1 MFYNSLKINA
11 LKNWACPRPA
21 APGSLVITLEML
33 AQSTR
38 FLIKSGKICNFVRYN
53 EKNMSGQYTKDKKY
67 VMVSEVPC
75 YDVDSNMDMKPAA
88 FMDLAQEIAYQAA
101 TALGFGYD
109 ALQTE
114 GKAWVLSRMHYE
126 FIRHP
131 KWREN
136 IELYTWHKGP
146 YGPFYLRDF
155 ELKNAGG
162 DLLVRATSSWVILDV
177 ANRTMCRT
185 ADVMEMIP
193 EDTVCKDNAIE
204 RPADKVMM
212 PRGVTPEIAGEHKV
226 EFSDIDL
233 LGHTNN
239 ARYVVW
245 AMDCIDFDELKTR
258 PVKDVTV
265 TFIHET
271 RAGEVIT
278 LEKVRTEN
286 EDGTITWYI
295 DGKADGKSA
304 FCVKINM

>member
-1 MFYNSLKINA
+1 M
-11 LKNWACPRPA
+11 
-21 APGSLVITLEML
+21 
-33 AQSTR
+33 
-38 FLIKSGKICNFVRYN
+38 
-53 EKNMSGQYTKDKKY
+53 
-67 VMVSEVPC
+67 
-75 YDVDSNMDMKPAA
+75 
-88 FMDLAQEIAYQAA
+88 
-101 TALGFGYD
+101 
-109 ALQTE
+109 
-114 GKAWVLSRMHYE
+114 LSRMHYE

-155 ELKNAGG
+155 ELRNAGG

-278 LEKVRTEN
+278 LEKARTEN

>member
-1 MFYNSLKINA
+1 
-11 LKNWACPRPA
+11 
-21 APGSLVITLEML
+21 
-33 AQSTR
+33 
-38 FLIKSGKICNFVRYN
+38 
-53 EKNMSGQYTKDKKY
+53 MSGQYTKDKKY
-67 VMVSEVPC
+67 VMTSEVPC

-185 ADVMEMIP
+185 ADVMEM
-193 EDTVCKDNAIE
+193 
-204 RPADKVMM
+204 M

-295 DGKADGKSA
+295 DGKTDGKSA

>member
-1 MFYNSLKINA
+1 
-11 LKNWACPRPA
+11 
-21 APGSLVITLEML
+21 
-33 AQSTR
+33 
-38 FLIKSGKICNFVRYN
+38 
-53 EKNMSGQYTKDKKY
+53 MSGQYTKDKKY
-67 VMVSEVPC
+67 VMTSEVPC

-155 ELKNAGG
+155 ELRNAGG

-286 EDGTITWYI
+286 EDGTITWHI